1 MPQVLWTTNAFSS
14 REDLVLKL
22 FLNESTSCVFEVGG
36 GGKAFPTLIAFLLKL
51 QQKQSFKNP
60 FHALL
65 SRHQNVP

>member
-22 FLNESTSCVFEVGG
+22 FLNESTSCIFGG
-36 GGKAFPTLIAFLLKL
+36 VEGREAFPTLIAFLLKL